1 MKWPLDWE
9 AKDYMKHL
17 TYFNNKLE
25 HGKEISTGAI
35 IRAIPKSKNINI

>member
-17 TYFNNKLE
+17 IYFNNKLG
-25 HGKEISTGAI
+25 HGKEIQLAPSSEPSQNQKI
-35 IRAIPKSKNINI
+35 